1 MSFFGAYSCLT
12 WVVPAESFDFN
23 TRSQGMAICSA
34 FLYLWSFIVTYNF
47 EGMQKAMT
55 YTGLTIG
62 FFGGLAA
69 LGFFYQLFFM
79 PETKDKTLEEID
91 ELFLMPTSKLVALNT
106 SNLIKRWRWIAGGM
120 RKPEQIDTHNP

>member
-1 MSFFGAYSCLT
+1 
-12 WVVPAESFDFN
+12 
-23 TRSQGMAICSA
+23 
-34 FLYLWSFIVTYNF
+34 
-47 EGMQKAMT
+47 MT

-91 ELFLMPTSKLVALNT
+91 ELFLMPTSKLVALNMR
-106 SNLIKRWRWIAGGM
+106 NLAKRFRP
-120 RKPEQIDTHNP
+120 RHTPQQVDTRNP